1 VLHRVFALRTGAAAY
16 AGEGGFEAQS
26 AGGGGAVS
34 NVVVVLSV
42 LASGQMKV
50 RYGIVSLTEVAD
62 AKAQVGIFGSE
73 RNVWF
78 LDIGWMF
85 FHPAKT

>member
-1 VLHRVFALRTGAAAY
+1 
-16 AGEGGFEAQS
+16 
-26 AGGGGAVS
+26 
-34 NVVVVLSV
+34 
-42 LASGQMKV
+42 MKV
-50 RYGIVSLTEVAD
+50 RYGIVSLTEVAY

-73 RNVWF
+73 RNVCF